1 MKTKKYTSDATA
13 LTSTTDN
20 FRSTRQIRIA
30 NDKARARR
38 WAELRKLKR
47 EPLAVAQAVVQEFPP
62 AIHQESET
70 SHISVLRDL
79 EHRKSLLLAEVSAI
93 QGAIDVITRTYSR

>member
-1 MKTKKYTSDATA
+1 MKTKKTTFDATA
-13 LTSTTDN
+13 LTLTTEDS
-20 FRSTRQIRIA
+20 RVARRIRIA
-30 NDKARARR
+30 NNKARARR

-47 EPLAVAQAVVQEFPP
+47 EPLAVAQAVVQEFPTSR
-62 AIHQESET
+62 HQESEA

-79 EHRKSLLLAEVSAI
+79 EERKALLLAEVSAI

>member
-1 MKTKKYTSDATA
+1 MKTKKPTSDATA

-20 FRSTRQIRIA
+20 FRSARQIRIA

-47 EPLAVAQAVVQEFPP
+47 EPLAVAQAVVQEFPTSR
-62 AIHQESET
+62 HQESEA

-79 EHRKSLLLAEVSAI
+79 EERKALLLAEVSAI